1 MIERTVSDITNE
13 ALAAHF
19 EHWQP
24 TPEAINALP
33 ERLRCYIHRL
43 ETMSDSAG
51 LVRENVLL
59 QDQIIALS
67 KRLAC
72 D

>member
-1 MIERTVSDITNE
+1 VIERTVTDITNE

-19 EHWQP
+19 EHWQS

-33 ERLRCYIHRL
+33 ERLRCYYRL
-43 ETMSDSAG
+43 ETMSDPAG

-59 QDQIIALS
+59 QDQIIAPG
-67 KRLAC
+67 

>member
-1 MIERTVSDITNE
+1 MNIITPE

-19 EHWQP
+19 EGWQP

-33 ERLRCYIHRL
+33 EPLRRYICRL
-43 ETMSDSAG
+43 ETLSDPAR

-67 KRLAC
+67 KRLAG